1 MKRIYGAVF
10 LLLGMVLFILAS
22 ALYVQVFTGSA
33 LQILDEANAAYAN
46 AEYQACGQQLHEL
59 NELCLEH
66 KLFLHFFVRREIAE
80 ELQKNIKGLPAYN
93 TADSPN
99 EYYYAADM
107 LRSDIMFLRQSFLNV
122 F

>member
-10 LLLGMVLFILAS
+10 LLLGMVLLMLAS

-46 AEYQACGQQLHEL
+46 AEYQACGRQLHEL

-66 KLFLHFFVRREIAE
+66 ELFLHFFVRREIAE
-80 ELQKNIKGLPAYN
+80 ELQKSAKGLPAYN

>member
-10 LLLGMVLFILAS
+10 LLLGMVLLILAS

-33 LQILDEANAAYAN
+33 LQILDAN

-80 ELQKNIKGLPAYN
+80 ELQKSAKGLPAYN

>member
-10 LLLGMVLFILAS
+10 LLLGMVLLILAS

-66 KLFLHFFVRREIAE
+66 KLFLHFFVRREIAVSTA
-80 ELQKNIKGLPAYN
+80 LNYVTDSRFWQKWRRK
-93 TADSPN
+93 
-99 EYYYAADM
+99 
-107 LRSDIMFLRQSFLNV
+107 
-122 F
+122 

>member
-10 LLLGMVLFILAS
+10 LLLGMVLLILAS

-80 ELQKNIKGLPAYN
+80 ELQKNAKGLPAYN
-93 TADSPN
+93 TADSPQ
-99 EYYYAADM
+99 EFYYAAIALQND
-107 LRSDIMFLRQSFLNV
+107 LIFLQRSFFSIL
-122 F
+122 

>member
-10 LLLGMVLFILAS
+10 LLLGMVLLILAS

-46 AEYQACGQQLHEL
+46 SEYQACGRQLREL

-66 KLFLHFFVRREIAE
+66 ELFLHFFVRREIAE
-80 ELQKNIKGLPAYN
+80 ELQKSAKGLPAYN

>member
-10 LLLGMVLFILAS
+10 LLLGMVLLILAS

-46 AEYQACGQQLHEL
+46 AEYQVCGQQLHEL

-66 KLFLHFFVRREIAE
+66 ELFLHFFVRSEIAE
-80 ELQKNIKGLPAYN
+80 ELQKSAKGLPAYN

>member
-10 LLLGMVLFILAS
+10 LLLGMVLLILAS

-80 ELQKNIKGLPAYN
+80 ELQKNAKGLPAYN
-93 TADSPN
+93 TADSPQ
-99 EYYYAADM
+99 EFYYAANALQND
-107 LRSDIMFLRQSFLNV
+107 LIFLQRSFFSIL
-122 F
+122 